1 MASETVPPPIASF
14 VSSDGNTFQP
24 LEGTVTTTI
33 DFVPEASA
41 LFVSSDGTGNPG
53 TWGPWNGTSSGTGAV
68 SSVFTRT
75 GAVIATTGDYTAAQV
90 THALDLSQTAVQTMS
105 GNLVIPAGS
114 SIGAPILRDVAGNA
128 IATFSSGKATFSN
141 QITTAA
147 TGIANLATQ
156 STVNGATSGSM
167 VCSQP
172 QQGASWK
179 KVVIYCNALLGA
191 ATYTYTVAF
200 SHIPNASL
208 GQQTTPT
215 PLVNTLITALSA
227 TAITVTGA
235 TSTGFIILEGF

>member
-1 MASETVPPPIASF
+1 MASKSIPPAVASF
-14 VSSDGNTFQP
+14 VSSDGNTFTP
-24 LEGTVTTTI
+24 LQESTSMSESFI
-33 DFVPEASA
+33 PPAAA
-41 LFVSSDGTGNPG
+41 LYVSSDGTGNAG

-75 GAVIATTGDYTAAQV
+75 GAVVATTGDYTAAQV
-90 THALDLSQTAVQTMS
+90 TNALDLSNVNTQTMQ
-105 GNLVIPAGS
+105 GNLLLASGKS
-114 SIGAPILRDVAGNA
+114 LNTGILRDTAGNA
-128 IATFSSGKATFSN
+128 TITMVTGKATFSN
-141 QITTAA
+141 QLTTAA
-147 TGIANLATQ
+147 TGVANVATQ

-179 KVVIYCNALLGA
+179 NVVIYCNALLGA
-191 ATYTYTVAF
+191 ATYTYPVAF

-208 GQQTTPT
+208 GQQATPT

-227 TAITVTGA
+227 TAITVTGT